1 MENNEIIRLQEDLKY
16 WENAFLKLQEQHR
29 VIQKLFYE
37 LQGKTEEGKI
47 MKYDKGSFMWAAKE
61 AINGIV
67 TKRKSKSFLLKIT
80 SFGTP
85 KFQIQEGRKNYV
97 DLEFEDYFATDWE
110 VVEEKK
116 PNIEDA
122 AKEEIH
128 ILLDVEHLKAIK
140 SYAEHMESGVVGDIW
155 GKAYRGLILAVD
167 EMIKLFPKTSW
178 EDIETPKIT
187 LGDNILYA
195 EDYVEEGNIRRLFKF
210 DDVKDFIKTIKER
223 IKTEAHGSIFLDIK
237 KTYNIIDDEAGER
250 LIK

>member
-16 WENAFLKLQEQHR
+16 WENAFLRLQEQHR

-37 LQGKTEEGKI
+37 LRGKTEEGKI

-80 SFGTP
+80 RFGTP
-85 KFQIQEGRKNYV
+85 KFQRQEGRKNYV

-140 SYAEHMESGVVGDIW
+140 SYAEHMESGIVGDIW
-155 GKAYRGLILAVD
+155 GNAYRGLKLAVK
-167 EMIKLFPKTSW
+167 MIKLFPKTSW

-187 LGDNILYA
+187 LSDKIYA
-195 EDYVEEGNIRRLFKF
+195 EDYAEEVNIGRLFKF
-210 DDVKDFIKTIKER
+210 DDVKDFIKTIKHK
-223 IKTEAHGSIFLDIK
+223 IYIGSIVRGDITRENAIK
-237 KTYNIIDDEAGER
+237 IIDDEAGDK
-250 LIK
+250 LK